1 MDRVC
6 NIRCEMIEVAPS
18 QVKPRK
24 YGLKY
29 KLLKKNKPVSLLS
42 LPVSIISQR
51 QLSTLISLIF
61 MEFPTYFCFVIRT
74 KFEYVTNTL
83 IKAYSNMHQN
93 DSLPFQ
99 DGDILSA

>member
-1 MDRVC
+1 
-6 NIRCEMIEVAPS
+6 MIEVAPS
-18 QVKPRK
+18 KVKPRK

-29 KLLKKNKPVSLLS
+29 KLLKKKKPVSLLS

-74 KFEYVTNTL
+74 KFEYVTNIPYKGL
-83 IKAYSNMHQN
+83 Q
-93 DSLPFQ
+93 
-99 DGDILSA
+99 